1 MRVTVFILARGHTPA
16 WALRHNRGVTIQ
28 QHRLLLLRHGE
39 TEWSRDGKHTSRTD
53 LDLTETGRERA
64 KVVGEALREVELRDT
79 WVVSSP
85 RRRAIQTAELA
96 GLTIDEVSPL
106 LA

>member
-1 MRVTVFILARGHTPA
+1 MRVTVFILARAHTPA

-28 QHRLLLLRHGE
+28 QHRLLLVRHGE

-64 KVVGEALREVELRDT
+64 KVVG
-79 WVVSSP
+79 
-85 RRRAIQTAELA
+85 
-96 GLTIDEVSPL
+96 
-106 LA
+106 